1 MSKELIIGLTE
12 SGRDSLLRTA
22 QAVPEDKLNWKPLD
36 NGRTVLDLLGD
47 AAQMPLFAIQL
58 MEQKES
64 FQFDRERF
72 QQATQARAT
81 WTRDE
86 AIEHLNRNTKQMI
99 AAIGALTDEEL
110 NTPIHL
116 PMGGGMTLPLS
127 GWLMMA
133 YRTFTSRFAQI
144 NYIQTLYGDFESH

>member
-36 NGRTVLDLLGD
+36 NGRTILDLLGD

>member
-144 NYIQTLYGDFESH
+144 NYIQTLYGDFES